1 MTRCTTF
8 AELAAQRVALEHLL
22 LKPNM
27 VLAGRDS
34 AVQPSVQESATATLR
49 CVRAVVP
56 PAVPGIAFLSG
67 GQGPELATT
76 RLGAMNAAGPQPRV
90 LTFSYSRAVEDPVL
104 AAWRGEPADVPA
116 AQLPSRTVPDA
127 TASPGRADIN
137 RRRPV
142 ERTTDAHG
150 ARRTPQPRR
159 GAMTRQPGE
168 ARTTRGS
175 DEREPRSLTGPAL
188 QFELSVESA
197 RLRAEREYIE
207 GDRNARTLTK
217 VDWFRLVLVALRS
230 GARLDE
236 ADQHGSIALQ
246 VLEGRVT
253 VQVGDET
260 IDVGERE
267 VSVIAPGY
275 PWTAVAVDDS
285 LVLLHLAWPPA
296 PGSSVTA

>member
-1 MTRCTTF
+1 
-8 AELAAQRVALEHLL
+8 
-22 LKPNM
+22 
-27 VLAGRDS
+27 
-34 AVQPSVQESATATLR
+34 
-49 CVRAVVP
+49 
-56 PAVPGIAFLSG
+56 
-67 GQGPELATT
+67 
-76 RLGAMNAAGPQPRV
+76 
-90 LTFSYSRAVEDPVL
+90 
-104 AAWRGEPADVPA
+104 
-116 AQLPSRTVPDA
+116 
-127 TASPGRADIN
+127 
-137 RRRPV
+137 
-142 ERTTDAHG
+142 
-150 ARRTPQPRR
+150 
-159 GAMTRQPGE
+159 MTRQPGE
-168 ARTTRGS
+168 AGTTRGS

-188 QFELSVESA
+188 RFELSVESA